1 MSTLPLVTLGASKE
15 ALTSSSDRHHCD
27 SLLAAG
33 HKPGGGLKYFFEE
46 AHVVLGGLGHC
57 GVTPLP
63 HQVLTQVS
71 TCHASANSN
80 LCQM

>member
-15 ALTSSSDRHHCD
+15 APTSSSDRHHSD

-33 HKPGGGLKYFFEE
+33 HKPGCGLKYFFEE

-63 HQVLTQVS
+63 HQVLTQAS
-71 TCHASANSN
+71 TCLASSNSN
-80 LCQM
+80 LSQM

>member
-1 MSTLPLVTLGASKE
+1 MSTLPLITLGASRD
-15 ALTSSSDRHHCD
+15 APTSSSDRHHSD

-57 GVTPLP
+57 GVTLLP
-63 HQVLTQVS
+63 HQVLT
-71 TCHASANSN
+71 
-80 LCQM
+80 